1 MQIPA
6 IIMAGGKSKRFDFD
20 IIKVKYQ
27 EKSLLSIR
35 GKYLIEYII
44 DALIASKNIN
54 RVIIAVSP
62 HTPHTKSIIASKN
75 RLIEIIETPGMG
87 YHSDLS
93 FIFKILKLGIS
104 LTIVGDIPL
113 IKPEIID
120 EIVEKYVI
128 LKKPALAVMADF
140 NFFYKHGIKPTNKFQ
155 SKNGQ
160 KNLVP
165 IGINIIDGQFIEQ
178 NEQDQVIIVNNRR
191 ELIYNI
197 NTVNDYF
204 QVKKYFNKTR
214 RKKNKN

>member
-20 IIKVKYQ
+20 KIKVKYQ
-27 EKSLLSIR
+27 EKSLLSIG

-62 HTPHTKSIIASKN
+62 HTPHTKSIITSKN
-75 RLIEIIETPGMG
+75 QLIEIIETPGKG
-87 YHSDLS
+87 YHSDLL

-104 LTIVGDIPL
+104 MTVVADLPL

-120 EIVEKYVI
+120 EIVEKYML
-128 LKKPALAVMADF
+128 LKKPSLAVMTDF
-140 NFFYKHGIKPTNKFQ
+140 NFFCQHGIKPTIKFQ
-155 SKNGQ
+155 SKNSQ

-178 NEQDQVIIVNNRR
+178 KEQDQVIIVNNRR

-197 NTVNDYF
+197 NTVDDYF

-214 RKKNKN
+214 RNQNKN